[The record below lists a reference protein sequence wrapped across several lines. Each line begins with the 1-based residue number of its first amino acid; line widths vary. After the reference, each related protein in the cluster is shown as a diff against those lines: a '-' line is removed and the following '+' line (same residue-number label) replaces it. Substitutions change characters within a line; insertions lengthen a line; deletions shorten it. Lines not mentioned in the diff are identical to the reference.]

1 MNILPK
7 RKYKM
12 NILPKEKAKTWI
24 PQWWA
29 TKLSGIELIPR
40 GNSILFKYYI
50 KITLVELTN
59 IPNY

>member
-1 MNILPK
+1 
-7 RKYKM
+7 M

-40 GNSILFKYYI
+40 GNSIFFKYYI